1 MMAPSARHDTT
12 DRIEDLLYFCRSS
25 APAEVYFDKH
35 EENIEQ
41 ARQLRIKANHRHNL
55 TAQRKEIA
63 HRKHRQAIRAN
74 KAEQRR
80 QRARDRIRQAEQ
92 RQAEHAQ

>member
-1 MMAPSARHDTT
+1 MAYYTKEDTT
-12 DRIEDLLYFCRSS
+12 DWTRYLYRPIGRPPS
-25 APAEVYFDKH
+25 PPTDKH

-41 ARQLRIKANHRHNL
+41 ARQLRIAANHRHNL

-63 HRKHRQAIRAN
+63 HRKYRQAIRAN

-80 QRARDRIRQAEQ
+80 QRARDKIKRQAEY
-92 RQAEHAQ
+92 RQAEN

>member
-1 MMAPSARHDTT
+1 MAPAHSAKQDT
-12 DRIEDLLYFCRSS
+12 DRIEGLLYLCRSS
-25 APAEVYFDKH
+25 APAYIDPH
-35 EENIEQ
+35 EENIEE

-74 KAEQRR
+74 KTEQRR
-80 QRARDRIRQAEQ
+80 QRARDRIRQVEQ
-92 RQAEHAQ
+92 RQAEHLR